1 VTAPA
6 AGGRSSAEHVA
17 EVAAYLS
24 CVVRMF
30 AGVLRDERVPRSDK
44 VLAGAFLAAGLSP
57 LDAIPVF
64 GEAQVVAMV
73 ALATRQIVKGAGEDV
88 LREHWQ
94 GTEKGFES
102 LMFVVD
108 TGLRPMRMFR
118 RSFRRAY
125 ERA

>member
-1 VTAPA
+1 MTPPA
-6 AGGRSSAEHVA
+6 RSSAERVA
-17 EVAAYLS
+17 DLVGFVTDVA
-24 CVVRMF
+24 RMF
-30 AGVLRDERVPRSDK
+30 AGVLRDDRVPRADK
-44 VLAGAFLAAGLSP
+44 ALAGAFLAAGLSP

-64 GEAQVVAMV
+64 GEAQVLAMT
-73 ALATRQIVKGAGEDV
+73 ALATRQIVKAAGEDV

-94 GTEKGFES
+94 GTEQGFES

-118 RSFRRAY
+118 RTFRRAY